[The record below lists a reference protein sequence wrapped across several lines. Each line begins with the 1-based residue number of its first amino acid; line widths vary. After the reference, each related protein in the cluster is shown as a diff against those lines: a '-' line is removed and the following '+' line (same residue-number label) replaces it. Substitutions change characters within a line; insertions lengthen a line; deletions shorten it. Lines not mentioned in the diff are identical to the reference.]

1 MTLDRATDIA
11 DIIAPLVATVAI
23 IAALFVYVRQ
33 TAQKRAEFFISLRA
47 GLKGN
52 ESFKEISNL
61 LELETALSMPGQE
74 LKREEVRARLREIPF
89 AERRDLLGLFEDVA
103 IMQNSGGIRPEV
115 ASYMFGYYVLQCWRS
130 DAFWYDINRK
140 SPAWRV
146 FNRFAVEMQG
156 LEERRTDAARI
167 RF

>member
-1 MTLDRATDIA
+1 MTLDRATEIA
-11 DIIAPLVATVAI
+11 DIIAPLVATVAV

-47 GLKGN
+47 GLKDN

-61 LELETALSMPGQE
+61 LELETALNARGE
-74 LKREEVRARLREIPF
+74 DLKLEEVRARLRKIPF
-89 AERRDLLGLFEDVA
+89 ADRRDLLGLFEDVA
-103 IMQNSGGIRPEV
+103 IMQNSGGIRPGV

-130 DAFWYDINRK
+130 DAFWHDINRK

-146 FNRFAVEMQG
+146 FNRFAVEMQD